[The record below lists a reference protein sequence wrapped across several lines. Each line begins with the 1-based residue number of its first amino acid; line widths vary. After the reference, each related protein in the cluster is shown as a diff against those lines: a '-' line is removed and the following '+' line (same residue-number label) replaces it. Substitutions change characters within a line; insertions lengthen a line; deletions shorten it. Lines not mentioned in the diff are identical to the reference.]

1 MSKTTFKGSVMLNPV
16 PVVLIASKNEEGL
29 SNVFTVAWAGT
40 ICTNPPMLSISIRKN
55 RLSYEYISKTKEFT
69 LNMPSY
75 SLVKETD
82 FCGVKS
88 GRDVDKIKEL
98 KFTMK
103 ESTNINTPYINEC
116 PISLECKVKSITEL
130 GTHDLFM
137 AEVLS
142 CHVDDSLID
151 ETGKIHFE
159 EANLMCYCH
168 GEYYPMTKDAI
179 GKFGFSVAKNKNL
192 KSKYSVYE
200 ENFKKLTK
208 KNNGASLENTAKKS
222 FKKDAKKKK
231 YTRK

>member
-16 PVVLIASKNEEGL
+16 PVVLIASKNKEGL

-55 RLSYEYISKTKEFT
+55 RLSYEYINETKEFT

-88 GRDVDKIKEL
+88 GRDIDKIKEL
-98 KFTMK
+98 KFTMEK
-103 ESTNINTPYINEC
+103 STNIDTPYINEC

-130 GTHDLFM
+130 GTHDLFI

-142 CHVDDSLID
+142 CHVDNSLID
-151 ETGKIHFE
+151 ESGKIHFE
-159 EANLMCYCH
+159 KANLMCYCH

-200 ENFKKLTK
+200 ENFKNLTRK
-208 KNNGASLENTAKKS
+208 TSTKS
-222 FKKDAKKKK
+222 SEKSVKTGIRKKK
-231 YTRK
+231 YTKK